1 MATKVLLVSSSGGHL
16 AQLLRLR
23 SWWEQHD
30 RVWVTFDT
38 PDATSRLADERTIWA
53 YWPTTRNVPNLLRNL
68 RLAMTT
74 LRAERPDIVVSDGA
88 GVAVPFFAVA
98 RLLGVRTVFLEVY
111 DRIDTPTL
119 SARLCRPFTQLLVLQ
134 WEEQRRIYPHGTV
147 VGQLL

>member
-53 YWPTTRNVPNLLRNL
+53 HWPTTRNVPNLLRNL